1 MQEVRQDLHVSE
13 KHKVSDDI
21 IEIKANGPF
30 GTGKWVLISPEG
42 HYWSGDD
49 PLALAYTANGI
60 PPFPRIEPPA
70 GLPLQQ
76 EASREE

>member
-1 MQEVRQDLHVSE
+1 M
-13 KHKVSDDI
+13 SDGI
-21 IEIKANGPF
+21 TEIKAHGPF

-49 PLALAYTANGI
+49 PLALAYTAKGI

-70 GLPLQQ
+70 EPPSRQ
-76 EASREE
+76 EASREG